1 MGLRYWHFFKPPQ
14 MLGVWAAGVR
24 GAHIVRRLP
33 LFRVEKGLFLKPKEF
48 KAQENSTPAES
59 W

>member
-1 MGLRYWHFFKPPQ
+1 

-24 GAHIVRRLP
+24 GVHIARRPP

-48 KAQENSTPAES
+48 KAQENSPPAET